1 LGQPRASQRVRRH
14 IRALESGVLQ
24 LHGTSINIFS
34 RRLRTGAIA
43 AIVCSAALVPILGVP
58 SAGQTGSIETI
69 EPPSDP
75 SVPAAMVQ
83 ALDAKGYR
91 ILPGPGSAA
100 IEIWFCKEV
109 PAQPKPANGDAIY
122 DRLSETTLI
131 GVLHFTKNAND
142 YRGQSVAAGYYS
154 LRYALMPNDGNHLGV
169 APGRDFLLLVPIT
182 VDPGPKKTPTIQ
194 ELMVLSRPAGTR
206 HPGPLSLVSA
216 PSDGS
221 KPTLTRDNE
230 GDVIFTAAMHLTSG
244 EELPIALIV
253 KGTAPQ

>member
-1 LGQPRASQRVRRH
+1 
-14 IRALESGVLQ
+14 VLQ
-24 LHGTSINIFS
+24 FHRPSIGIFS

-43 AIVCSAALVPILGVP
+43 AIVFSAVLVPVFAQP
-58 SAGQTGSIETI
+58 SAGQASAIEVI
-69 EPPSDP
+69 GPPPDP
-75 SVPAAMVQ
+75 SFSATMVQ

-100 IEIWFCKEV
+100 IEIWFCKQM
-109 PAQPKPANGDAIY
+109 PAQPKPANADAIY

-131 GVLHFTKNAND
+131 GVLHFTKNTND

-169 APGRDFLLLVPIT
+169 APGRDFLLLVPLA

-194 ELMVLSRPAGTR
+194 ELMLLSGQAAGTK
-206 HPGPLSLVSA
+206 HPAPLSLVSA
-216 PSDGS
+216 QSDGS
-221 KPTLTRDNE
+221 KPTLTRDDE
-230 GDVIFTAAMHLTSG
+230 GDVIFTAAVHLTSG